1 MLNNKSYKFTIID
14 IAVIVFIITSISLF
28 FSRMSQALDYNWE
41 WGVIPS
47 YFFFWDAVTGELK
60 ANILVKGFATTVKL
74 SFWATLIGFLLGTLS
89 GIMGAKG
96 SFEQRFISRTYVE
109 TIRNIPSLVLVIIFY
124 YFVSSQFL
132 DVLNLDKYLRSSSQ
146 TLQQTIGLLFS
157 GPDQIN
163 AFLSAVIALGI
174 YEGAYVSEIVRGGI
188 ISIPNGQWEASW
200 SIGLSRQKTFLLVI
214 LPQTFRTVAF
224 PLAGQFI
231 STIKDSAIVSVI
243 SIQELTFQG
252 MELMAATFLTFE
264 IWITITFLYFILTFS
279 LSRSVAFLEYK
290 LAQRKCR
297 DTNET
302 FRPPG

>member
-1 MLNNKSYKFTIID
+1 LLISKPVKFTLVDMVAILLV
-14 IAVIVFIITSISLF
+14 IAAISVF
-28 FSRMSQALDYNWE
+28 FSRMNQVLDYQWKWE
-41 WGVIPS
+41 AIPS
-47 YFFFWDAVTGELK
+47 YFFYWDTQTGQLK
-60 ANILVKGFATTVKL
+60 SNILFKGFVVTVKL
-74 SFWATLIGFLLGTLS
+74 SFWATLLGFFLGTLS

-96 SFEQRFISRTYVE
+96 SFEQKFVSRLYVE

-132 DVLNLDKYLRSSSQ
+132 DTLHLDNYLRNSSPVM
-146 TLQQTIGLLFS
+146 QQITGFLFA
-157 GPDQIN
+157 GPGQIN
-163 AFLSAVIALGI
+163 SFISAVIALGL
-174 YEGAYVSEIVRGGI
+174 YEGAYVSEIIRGGI
-188 ISIPNGQWEASW
+188 LSIQDGQWEASW

-214 LPQTFRTVAF
+214 LPQTIRRVAF

-279 LSRSVAFLEYK
+279 LSISVAFLEKKYALK
-290 LAQRKCR
+290 Q
-297 DTNET
+297 
-302 FRPPG
+302 